1 MMEYLIKNFIVIS
14 SFYMNLI
21 IEGYLFCVSLL
32 FAYWLKPFTRKQRA
46 AYLSALMSWI
56 LQTINNHTGS
66 NKETDRLIS
75 VGILLFVILLVWML
89 DDRRNPIQK
98 LFLCVVFR
106 LISWI
111 TIEIFTEIGLF
122 EGQLTDRFDWYR
134 YSIEATVVNFFVWNF
149 MEYGLAL
156 LVLYLSIR
164 VLHKAYRHKTDELTW
179 RELLMLLTPAG
190 TLLLVKP
197 IMASYFLLW
206 MKGIENGSIKE
217 NISENPYR
225 LFFSI
230 FSFFPIL
237 IIITQYQKLKEK
249 QVDEFTRK
257 SVEDQIANT
266 HRHVEHIE
274 ELYDKMRGMR
284 HDFGNH
290 LMVIER
296 LAENGKTEELT
307 EYIGEL
313 WGHFEELQ
321 SSVKTGN
328 AVTDV
333 ILSEIHDRCRNSE
346 ITFESRFV
354 YPKELA
360 INPFDMSV
368 ILTNALQNAVE
379 ASQDVEKPMILILSI
394 VRERVFIINVRNKES
409 KKAIIN
415 EDGIPDTTK
424 LEPGHGYGL
433 KNIRSI
439 AQKYKG
445 DLEVRQEEA
454 EEDLFF
460 VLNIMLMG

>member
-1 MMEYLIKNFIVIS
+1 MTKKN
-14 SFYMNLI
+14 
-21 IEGYLFCVSLL
+21 
-32 FAYWLKPFTRKQRA
+32 LKVK
-46 AYLSALMSWI
+46 
-56 LQTINNHTGS
+56 
-66 NKETDRLIS
+66 
-75 VGILLFVILLVWML
+75 LVAK
-89 DDRRNPIQK
+89 D
-98 LFLCVVFR
+98 
-106 LISWI
+106 
-111 TIEIFTEIGLF
+111 
-122 EGQLTDRFDWYR
+122 
-134 YSIEATVVNFFVWNF
+134 A
-149 MEYGLAL
+149 
-156 LVLYLSIR
+156 
-164 VLHKAYRHKTDELTW
+164 KA
-179 RELLMLLTPAG
+179 
-190 TLLLVKP
+190 
-197 IMASYFLLW
+197 
-206 MKGIENGSIKE
+206 
-217 NISENPYR
+217 
-225 LFFSI
+225 
-230 FSFFPIL
+230 
-237 IIITQYQKLKEK
+237 QEK
-249 QVDEFTRK
+249 
-257 SVEDQIANT
+257 
-266 HRHVEHIE
+266 
-274 ELYDKMRGMR
+274 
-284 HDFGNH
+284 
-290 LMVIER
+290 
-296 LAENGKTEELT
+296 KTEELT

-424 LEPGHGYGL
+424 PEPGHGYGL